1 MKILLSRSEGGI
13 CESVDLEG
21 VHTFALDKGFAVVT
35 FKDEDAFEEAFKR
48 TAWNAWDEY
57 GLSLEMPLAENKTSI
72 VDKEYTVWLE

>member
-1 MKILLSRSEGGI
+1 MRILLSRGKPLPL
-13 CESVDLEG
+13 ESIELEG

-57 GLSLEMPLAENKTSI
+57 GLSLEMPLTENKTTI
-72 VDKEYTVWLE
+72 VGKEYTVWLE

>member
-1 MKILLSRSEGGI
+1 MRILLSRKQPFPLEAV
-13 CESVDLEG
+13 ELEG
-21 VHTFALDKGFAVVT
+21 VQSFELYSSFAVVT

-57 GLSLEMPLAENKTSI
+57 GLSLEMPLAENKTTI